1 MLEKKKIIGKNTGVG
16 AGRNA
21 GKNSKVIAI
30 LSKDSSGCQ
39 SPNSK
44 DQPLWLERS
53 ELEESSKNKK

>member
-1 MLEKKKIIGKNTGVG
+1 MLEEKKNIGKNTGVG
-16 AGRNA
+16 VGCNA

-44 DQPLWLERS
+44 DQPL
-53 ELEESSKNKK
+53 